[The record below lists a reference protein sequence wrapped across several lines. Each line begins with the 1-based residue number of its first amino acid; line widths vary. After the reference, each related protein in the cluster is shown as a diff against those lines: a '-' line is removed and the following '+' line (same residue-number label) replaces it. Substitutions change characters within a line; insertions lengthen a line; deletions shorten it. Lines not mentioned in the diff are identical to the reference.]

1 MFSST
6 RNLVIFEKSFCK
18 NIVDRTSFHVHQV
31 SNKYSINII
40 VSIIELHICF
50 ASIEYSDKILDPLAD
65 DKENYL

>member
-31 SNKYSINII
+31 SNKYSI
-40 VSIIELHICF
+40 IELHICF